1 MIGSMHRLVVSVI
14 GMAGHPQMAIHRAD
28 RRPHGLCVQI
38 PQIIGA
44 AAANRRLDLKGC
56 AVNAGDG
63 ALQAVHDIDIA
74 VQPFG
79 EAVRAFFG
87 KNSPQGVDD
96 FRFHPVG
103 VADKIFLR
111 ATRAGGRRLP

>member
-1 MIGSMHRLVVSVI
+1 
-14 GMAGHPQMAIHRAD
+14 MAGHPQVAIHRAD
-28 RRPHGLCVQI
+28 RRQHGLCVKI
-38 PQIIGA
+38 PQVIRA
-44 AAANRRLDLKGC
+44 AAAYGRLDLKCC
-56 AVNAGDG
+56 AVNTGDG
-63 ALQAVHDIDIA
+63 ALQAVHDIDIP

-87 KNSPQGVDD
+87 EHPPQGVDN
-96 FRFHPVG
+96 FGFHPVG